1 MSKFFFSSSK
11 LFIVFLFFYC
21 SSSKNIVQTL
31 DSNQNTIDS
40 IRYQAM
46 VNLSKSYKASN
57 KFYRKFKNEKLIF
70 FRVYEY
76 NVYNEYYTLS
86 ISHQIN
92 RIPLRKEDSI
102 GKVPKT
108 FFPNNYLIIGDKVF
122 LWRDDVKP
130 LNVEILNLLE
140 DYGLLNSINS
150 NYESEI
156 ILNEEYDE
164 KNLIIVDDKLK
175 GFHYYFCKNNI
186 NKYRKVK
193 TNIAVGY
200 YAPPKINCN

>member
-1 MSKFFFSSSK
+1 MTKFFFISSK
-11 LFIVFLFFYC
+11 LFIVFLFFNC
-21 SSSKNIVQTL
+21 SSPKHIVQTL

-46 VNLSKSYKASN
+46 INFSKNYKTLN
-57 KFYRKFKNEKLIF
+57 KFFRKFKNEKLVF
-70 FRVYEY
+70 FRVYED

-92 RIPLRKEDSI
+92 RIPLRKVDSI

-108 FFPNNYLIIGDKVF
+108 FFPNNYLIIDDKVF